1 MNPTVGQI
9 ESCMNMLA
17 PFDTAEDFDNVG
29 LLLGRRDT
37 PVTAVLVALDATL
50 AVAEEARRL
59 GAQLIVTHHP
69 LFFHARRNLVE
80 EDLEAQTVCRLV
92 RDGIALISAHTN
104 LDQTALSGS
113 AFAARALG
121 LENIRQEKYLFLGDV
136 PAPEEAA
143 SLARR
148 AGEVLA
154 APIRIYGDSSRTVR
168 TLAIAGGAYDEG
180 YVRAREL
187 GAQALL
193 TGEVRHHNALA
204 AAMEGF
210 VLMDGTHYG
219 TERILVPPL
228 AASLQKALS
237 ALQYTVTVCPS
248 TAALF
253 AGGVD

>member
-1 MNPTVGQI
+1 MTTVSDI
-9 ESCMNMLA
+9 LTYLETLA
-17 PFDTAEDFDNVG
+17 PLDLAMDWDNPG
-29 LLLGRRDT
+29 LQLGDRSSS
-37 PVTAVLVALDATL
+37 VTKVLVALDPFEDA
-50 AVAEEARRL
+50 AREAISL
-59 GAQLIVTHHP
+59 GAELIVTHHP

-80 EDLEAQTVCRLV
+80 EDPEAQTVCRLV

-113 AFAARALG
+113 ACAARALG
-121 LENIRQEKYLFLGDV
+121 LENIRQDKYLFLGDV

-148 AGEVLA
+148 AGKVLA
-154 APIRIYGDSSRTVR
+154 APIRIYGDPSRTVR

-237 ALQYTVTVCPS
+237 ALQYTVTVYPS